1 MVRRNFQGK
10 NIGGGTGGP
19 IIMSDDSRKILQQ
32 ADQYIQGLKEVR
44 DLESKYMAQYIRD
57 YDRKLT
63 KENQWATSVKETRIR
78 QASAISEQYV
88 AQLQR
93 QQRAIES
100 ISGRKGSVTGDDPTV
115 DDWVEFVAGVSQ
127 TAAETVRDIRKKN
140 QETKWDQAILK
151 AQLFGMNPNTVAWKR
166 AWRHGDIMSATQQS
180 FAAAAEAGGMDEEQV
195 EYLRSMDS
203 HQLKATK
210 WYMSVQ
216 LGDNAATAFQEALNE
231 NSDLLIEIPDK
242 EGNLAEIPINQIDQ
256 TDRQQLNS
264 AWAKFLPDYYRK
276 NGYGD
281 AGVEFLQE
289 SITRAKNGFDNY
301 IGIKRQQEIAANNAN
316 RVDSAR
322 QGFLTMK
329 NPESWHN
336 YRQTEYLL
344 NGGDNAAANEAAFEL
359 LKDPFNISEE
369 QYDAIA
375 DTSFKDQEGKTL
387 RARYSVKFAEIDA
400 ARQNAIDN
408 QYKAIQERKKIE
420 ELKIRDTFV
429 ALRAKDMV
437 DGKVD
442 KSNEDLKALALQAK
456 ANNMDLVAEEIESTI
471 SYTADTLREEA
482 YAQLWNEQTLYG
494 TLSSETI
501 LKTQGVSVE
510 FKQEW
515 LQKANESNRSIA
527 PSSLVKEFES
537 YATDKINERVG
548 YFPSMQKAKS
558 PTIGLAKKKAVREW
572 KADFKVGMQ
581 QFNDQQRA
589 VDYANGR
596 FEQRFGT
603 DETKGSYRVL
613 GIERDPK
620 TGKIKYTDV
629 EQMGRYDLTVEPV
642 NPITSPLTSIANTLQ
657 TKGASA
663 YRELL
668 VPKEQLETV
677 VTQFRQTG
685 QFKIPPSVQFI
696 SDQSGGSLSS
706 FRALQLQLNAAGLPP
721 IPEEIANQVTA
732 LESSVNALYDPFVR
746 RLANYKSNPTRTDIM
761 VINAGQEAVYE
772 NASPVQKSA
781 LNILAKY
788 EVGNLGYDGMNQ
800 GGTDGGRTAINPG
813 TGTKILG
820 KPLTDMTIEEV
831 MGHHTA
837 GRLHAAGRYQFIG
850 STFREQVQKQGIPLD
865 AKFTPALQ
873 DYMALNYIR
882 QVGWRGIWIGPTDKA
897 DPREAAIL
905 DAAASQPVQG
915 NPWRSLNNMNPN
927 IITPNQ

>member
-1 MVRRNFQGK
+1 MVRRNFQAK
-10 NIGGGTGGP
+10 NIGGGTGSP

-32 ADQYIQGLKEVR
+32 ADQYIKGLQEVR
-44 DLESKYMAQYIRD
+44 DLESQYMAQYISE
-57 YDRKLT
+57 YDQKLT
-63 KENQWATSVKETRIR
+63 KENRWATSVKESRIR

-115 DDWVEFVAGVSQ
+115 DDWVQFVAGVSK
-127 TAAETVRDIRKKN
+127 TAAETIADVREQRKK
-140 QETKWDQAILK
+140 TSWDQAILK

-166 AWRHGDIMSATQQS
+166 AWRHADIMSSNQQA
-180 FAAAAEAGGMDEEQV
+180 FASAAEAAGMDESQV
-195 EYLRSMDS
+195 EYLRSMDD

-216 LGDNAATAFQEALNE
+216 LGNDATTAFQEALTE
-231 NSDLLIEIPDK
+231 NSDLLVEIADK
-242 EGNLAEIPINQIDQ
+242 EGNLSEIPFNQIDI

-281 AGVEFLQE
+281 ASVEFLQE
-289 SITRAKNGFDNY
+289 SLTKAKAGFDNF
-301 IGIKRQQEIAANNAN
+301 IGQKRQEEIIANNVN
-316 RVDSAR
+316 RVDDAK
-322 QGFLTMK
+322 QAFLTMK
-329 NPESWHN
+329 DPDTWHR
-336 YRQTEYLL
+336 YYQTLYFQ
-344 NGGDNAAANEAAFEL
+344 NKGDHGATRAQAFEA
-359 LKDPFNISEE
+359 LKDPFAISEE
-369 QYDAIA
+369 QLDAIK

-387 RARYSVKFAEIDA
+387 GARYSTEFAEIDE

-408 QYKAIQERKKIE
+408 QYKSIQQAKKLE
-420 ELKIRDTFV
+420 EQKLIDQLYSSV
-429 ALRAKDMV
+429 AQDMI

-442 KSNEDLKALALQAK
+442 KSNEELKQLALQAK
-456 ANNMDLVAEEIESTI
+456 SKNMDDLSEEIESII
-471 SYTADTLREEA
+471 SYTADSLREEGLR
-482 YAQLWNEQTLYG
+482 QQWNEQMLYG
-494 TLSSETI
+494 TLSAETI
-501 LKTQGVSVE
+501 MKAKGVSIE
-510 FKQEW
+510 FKQEF
-515 LQKANESNRSIA
+515 LKKSNESNRSVA
-527 PSSLVKEFES
+527 PNFLVKEFES
-537 YATDKINERVG
+537 YAKDKINGRAEYYEG
-548 YFPSMQKAKS
+548 IGKPKHPS
-558 PTIGLAKKKAVREW
+558 IGLAQKKAVREW

-581 QFNDQQRA
+581 KYNDQESA
-589 VDYANGR
+589 VKHANGR

-613 GIERDPK
+613 GIKRDPK
-620 TGKIKYTDV
+620 TGNIKYTDV
-629 EQMGRYDLTVEPV
+629 NKTGRYDLTVESV
-642 NPITSPLTSIANTLQ
+642 APITSPLTSIATTLQ

-685 QFKIPPSVQFI
+685 QFKMPPAVQFI
-696 SDQSGGSLSS
+696 SDQSGGTLSS
-706 FRALQLQLNAAGLPP
+706 FRALQLQLNAAKLPP

-746 RLANYKSNPTRTDIM
+746 RLANYKPNPTRTDIM

-772 NASPVQKSA
+772 QASPVQKSA
-781 LNILAKY
+781 LDILAKY

-800 GGTDGGRTAINPG
+800 GGTDAGRTAINPG
-813 TGTKILG
+813 TGTKLLG
-820 KPLTDMTIEEV
+820 KPLTSMTISEI
-831 MGHHTA
+831 MGHHAA
-837 GRLHAAGRYQFIG
+837 GTLHAAGRYQFIG
-850 STFREQVQKQGIPLD
+850 PTFSEQVKKQNIPLD
-865 AKFTPALQ
+865 AKFTPAVQ

-915 NPWRSLNNMNPN
+915 SPWRSPNNMNPN
-927 IITPNQ
+927 LITPNQ

>member
-44 DLESKYMAQYIRD
+44 DLESQYMSQYIRD
-57 YDRKLT
+57 YDAKLT
-63 KENQWATSVKETRIR
+63 KENQWATSVKEARIR

-100 ISGRKGSVTGDDPTV
+100 ITGRKGSVTGDDPTV
-115 DDWVEFVAGVSQ
+115 DDWVQFVAGVSQ
-127 TAAETVRDIRKKN
+127 TAAETIRDIRKQR
-140 QETKWDQAILK
+140 QEASWNQAIHK

-166 AWRHGDIMSATQQS
+166 AWRHGDIMSATQQA
-180 FAAAAEAGGMDEEQV
+180 FASAVEAGGGDEEQV
-195 EYLRSMDS
+195 EHLRSMDD
-203 HQLKATK
+203 HALKATK

-216 LGDNAATAFQEALNE
+216 LGNDAVTAFQEALNN
-231 NSDLLIEIPDK
+231 NSDLLVEIPDK

-256 TDRQQLNS
+256 TNRQQLNS
-264 AWAKFLPDYYRK
+264 AWAKFLPNYYRE

-289 SITRAKNGFDNY
+289 SITRAKNGFDNF

-316 RVDSAR
+316 RVDSAT

-336 YRQTEYLL
+336 LYQTLYFQ
-344 NGGDNAAANEAAFEL
+344 NQGNHGAAREQAFEL
-359 LKDPFNISEE
+359 LKDPFTISEE
-369 QYDAIA
+369 QLDAIK
-375 DTSFKDQEGKTL
+375 DTSFKDQENKPIGT
-387 RARYSVKFAEIDA
+387 RYAIDFAAVDA

-408 QYKAIQERKKIE
+408 QYKALQQAKKLE
-420 ELKIRDTFV
+420 EQKIIDSFV
-429 ALRAKDMV
+429 ESRAKDMI

-442 KSNEDLKALALQAK
+442 KSGQDLKSLALQAK
-456 ANNMDLVAEEIESTI
+456 AQNMDRLAEEIESTI
-471 SYTADTLREEA
+471 SYTADSLREEA
-482 YAQLWNEQTLYG
+482 YEQLWNEQTLYG
-494 TLSSETI
+494 TLSTDTVM
-501 LKTQGVSVE
+501 KTQGVSVE
-510 FKQEW
+510 FKQKW
-515 LQKANESNRSIA
+515 LNKANESNRNIA

-589 VDYANGR
+589 ADYANGR

-642 NPITSPLTSIANTLQ
+642 DPITSPLTSIANTLQ

-685 QFKIPPSVQFI
+685 QFKLPPSVQFI

-721 IPEEIANQVTA
+721 IPEEIANQVTT

-772 NASPVQKSA
+772 QASPVQKSA
-781 LNILAKY
+781 LDILAKY

-800 GGTDGGRTAINPG
+800 GGTDAGRTAINSG
-813 TGTKILG
+813 TGTQILG
-820 KPLTDMTIEEV
+820 KPLTEMTIKEV

-873 DYMALNYIR
+873 DYMALNYMR

-915 NPWRSLNNMNPN
+915 NPWRSPNNMNPN
-927 IITPNQ
+927 LITPDQ